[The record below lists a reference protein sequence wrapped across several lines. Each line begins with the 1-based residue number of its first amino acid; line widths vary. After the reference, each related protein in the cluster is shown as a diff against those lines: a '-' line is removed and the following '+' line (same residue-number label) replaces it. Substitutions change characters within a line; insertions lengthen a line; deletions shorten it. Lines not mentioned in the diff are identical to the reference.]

1 MIRILFN
8 KIGQIGVVIFSF
20 LSLVFFFRNKSLS
33 RENNELK
40 KASMNLRKTIE
51 IKEKVIDVRKNN
63 KPTDIDGNL
72 ERMRQEKL

>member
-20 LSLVFFFRNKSLS
+20 LSLIFFFRNKSLS
-33 RENNELK
+33 RENKDLK

-72 ERMRQEKL
+72 ERMRKDQL